1 MAPSSVPSR
10 RPSAEFA
17 WRELKKQ
24 NPQKTIDG
32 FWKNFMT
39 KQPGKVFRV
48 LPEDLYAKRAAA
60 NAPKDPVSAHRT
72 AASYDA
78 AVVSCRAKVDKIIR
92 ECRKLNIKYTDP
104 HFDIELD
111 LKCGDRDCLNGLI
124 RQEFVDE
131 RRPRAVKRV
140 SVSVTTRSDLAHTR
154 LRPR

>member
-10 RPSAEFA
+10 RPSAAEFA
-17 WRELKKQ
+17 WKELKKQ
-24 NPQKTIDG
+24 NPQKIIDG

-60 NAPKDPVSAHRT
+60 NAPKDPVSAHRA

-78 AVVSCRAKVDKIIR
+78 AVASCRAKVEKIVK

-104 HFDIELD
+104 HFDIEVD
-111 LKCGDRDCLNGLI
+111 LKWGDHDCLKGLI
-124 RQEFVDE
+124 KLESDE
-131 RRPRAVKRV
+131 RRPRSVKRV
-140 SVSVTTRSDLAHTR
+140 SVSVAYQG
-154 LRPR
+154 